1 MRAEAPATSQ
11 VVDLVVAL
19 LFLLPE
25 GKILLEELNDALGV
39 AEIIFFQLIDLI
51 EGFLQGLVRKLA
63 GLRVVLKDL
72 VVED

>member
-1 MRAEAPATSQ
+1 VRAEAPATSQ

-19 LFLLPE
+19 LFLFPE
-25 GKILLEELNDALGV
+25 GKVLLEELNDALGV

>member
-19 LFLLPE
+19 LFLFPE
-25 GKILLEELNDALGV
+25 GKVLLEELNDALGV

-51 EGFLQGLVRKLA
+51 EGFLQGAVRKLA

>member
-1 MRAEAPATSQ
+1 VRAEAPATSQ

-19 LFLLPE
+19 LFLFPK
-25 GKILLEELNDALGV
+25 GKVLLEELNDALGV

>member
-19 LFLLPE
+19 LFLFPE
-25 GKILLEELNDALGV
+25 GKVLLEELNDALGV